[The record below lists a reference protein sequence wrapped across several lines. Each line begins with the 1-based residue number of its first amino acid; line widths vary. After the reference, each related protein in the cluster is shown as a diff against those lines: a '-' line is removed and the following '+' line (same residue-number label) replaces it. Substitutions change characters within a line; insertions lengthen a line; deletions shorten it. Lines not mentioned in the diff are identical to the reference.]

1 MASRNGMLY
10 TSPISQ
16 EYSYYPLLIG
26 GLEGMNICGIDEDFE
41 YKDKTLSVKN
51 VLVENINGNAPITR
65 NDILSNN
72 LFSKLNYHQ
81 LGLLMEI
88 ERIQLANPFG
98 RII

>member
-1 MASRNGMLY
+1 MASNTGMLY
-10 TSPISQ
+10 STPISQ
-16 EYSYYPLLIG
+16 EKTYYPLLIG

-41 YKDKTLSVKN
+41 YTDKTLSVKN
-51 VLVENINGNAPITR
+51 AIVKNINGNAPITT

-88 ERIQLANPFG
+88 ERIQLVNPFG